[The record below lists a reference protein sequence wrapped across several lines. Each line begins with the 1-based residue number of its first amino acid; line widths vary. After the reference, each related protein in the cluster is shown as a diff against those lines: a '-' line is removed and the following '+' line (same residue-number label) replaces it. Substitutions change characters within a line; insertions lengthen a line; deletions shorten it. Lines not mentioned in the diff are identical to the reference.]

1 MQYEIKKLNNS
12 STLNETSPISGRQ
25 SRVRRMS
32 RAEEN
37 GNSMIVD
44 ALTEAYRVV
53 FKLTADKKVHR
64 S

>member
-1 MQYEIKKLNNS
+1 M
-12 STLNETSPISGRQ
+12 NETSPILSRQ
-25 SRVRRMS
+25 SRVRRRS